1 MAEILVPF
9 IVFFSVFGSI
19 VAMRYLKYAHEARM
33 KQLERGDGDGRQLKA
48 LEAQRNEL
56 EQRLRALETI
66 ICNVDFELNAK
77 LNRLATQ
84 SLAIAGSG
92 AGANRLALAAAEEA
106 GNLAGGKIRAGTK
119 VAGRFVIERPLGAGG
134 MGAVYLA
141 RDEQLGEQ
149 VALKV
154 IAGMALLDPGS
165 AERLRREASMARRI
179 SHPNVVRMHD
189 LGEENGLLFVSM
201 EYVAGES
208 LATRIQRLGTL
219 TPAQLRPI
227 VSQLCEGLTAAHAAG
242 VIHRDLKPAN
252 ILIDAQ
258 ERVKL
263 IDFGIARADL
273 HAGMTATNMVVGTP
287 EYMAPEQIKGGAIDA
302 RTDIYALGAV
312 IYHALTGR
320 PPFRGDTPIAVGLA
334 HCTDPVV
341 PPRQLRAD
349 LPHAW
354 DSVVT
359 RMLEKTPAAR
369 FPGAQAVLAALSAS
383 DDSEAPT
390 WQGPTPT
397 QRL

>member
-9 IVFFSVFGSI
+9 IVFFSIFGSI

-33 KQLERGDGDGRQLKA
+33 KQLERGEGDGRQLKA
-48 LEAQRNEL
+48 LEAQRGEL

-84 SLAIAGSG
+84 SLAM
-92 AGANRLALAAAEEA
+92 AGARPGAPALAAADDA
-106 GNLAGGKIRAGTK
+106 GNLASGKMRAGTR
-119 VAGRFVIERPLGAGG
+119 VANRFVIERPLGAGG

-141 RDEQLGEQ
+141 RDEQLGEP

-154 IAGMALLDPGS
+154 IAGMALLDPSS

-208 LATRIQRLGTL
+208 LAARITRLGVL

-227 VSQLCEGLTAAHAAG
+227 VLQLCAGLAAAHAAG
-242 VIHRDLKPAN
+242 VVHRDLKPAN

-263 IDFGIARADL
+263 IDFGIARGDL
-273 HAGMTATNMVVGTP
+273 HAGMTATNMVIGTP

-312 IYHALTGR
+312 LYHALTGR
-320 PPFRGDTPIAVGLA
+320 PPFRGETPIAVGLA

-341 PPRQLRAD
+341 PPRQLRPD
-349 LPHAW
+349 LPPVW
-354 DSVVT
+354 DALIV
-359 RMLEKTPAAR
+359 RALEKTPAAR
-369 FPGAQAVLAALSAS
+369 FPDVEAVLTALRAS
-383 DDSEAPT
+383 EDDDAPT
-390 WQGPTPT
+390 WQGAPTPT
-397 QRL
+397 AKL